1 MIFIRTTSVD
11 FYPFSASILGPT
23 PFLSAPWV
31 SRTQPLKI
39 LNKLIF
45 FFPTPQSGV
54 FDPFLSILQVMNGEG
69 LISSMSES
77 VIEVFDW
84 DRMVYASEDQGTA
97 ISSSDTF

>member
-1 MIFIRTTSVD
+1 
-11 FYPFSASILGPT
+11 
-23 PFLSAPWV
+23 
-31 SRTQPLKI
+31 
-39 LNKLIF
+39 
-45 FFPTPQSGV
+45 
-54 FDPFLSILQVMNGEG
+54 MNGEG